1 MSALEPVI
9 LGEVSKVSAAVA
21 KLSAA
26 DSVLLDIPVRQGH
39 SFSEGDIA
47 LYDTERGDLHDGRG
61 EIIEYF
67 SPPSGGSSYIA
78 KTEQA
83 PAVDLRQDGTIL
95 VAALFRSNNSA
106 EGTASSSSTAMSLE
120 VGYRKPDG
128 QFVYTSAANLPNY
141 LGYQIRDMRLIPI
154 SADEYFMV
162 FFTNT
167 SPNKYAHA
175 CSIRIVSGAPVI
187 GAFTSSMNLGT
198 SSYAPSFLLGVG
210 SLYICIP
217 DSTNPKT
224 YRLVSSDGVITVSNP
239 TVLLPE
245 STSVYQIDASRILVM
260 GSAPKLYRLA
270 ADSTPE
276 VVDVTLDLSDFVN
289 TPYYSPG
296 SAFSIVKQ
304 GYALGKDIVN
314 GIFCPLD
321 NGTDRVYVSDT
332 VIGGFTVNGTAVK
345 VHPPYSDGG
354 IGYDRIFYKGAIPT
368 CAMHPVILA
377 YTANSYVLPA
387 SFFMK
392 DGLFLAASSASTIGS
407 VSSSRTSVRSR
418 YIDFGIVVAR
428 QSGKT
433 AIAPI
438 GAGGKVVARKY
449 DQNLATKSAFF
460 AIGVS
465 GLLDVPEITTG
476 RVRYHAATVTLTSPT
491 SYDVNYM
498 VPVVGPV
505 NVQFLSLA
513 PDAPS
518 PGVKLWV
525 CEDGVW
531 SIKKVIKPT
540 GGSLASIDASFAFKS
555 ATYFWDDVKLNAS
568 FKLNIGIYDG
578 VVK

>member
-1 MSALEPVI
+1 MSVLEPVI
-9 LGEVSKVSAAVA
+9 LNEVSKVSSAVA

-26 DSVLLDIPVRQGH
+26 DSVLLDIPVRPGH

-61 EIIEYF
+61 EIIAYF
-67 SPPSGGSSYIA
+67 SPTSGGSTYIA

-83 PAVDLRQDGTIL
+83 PAVDLRQDGTLL
-95 VAALFRSNNSA
+95 VAAFFRLNTSA
-106 EGTASSSSTAMSLE
+106 EGTASSSSSSMGLE

-128 QFVYTSAANLPNY
+128 QFVYTRAVAFPYYLP
-141 LGYQIRDMRLIPI
+141 YQIRDMRLIPI

-162 FFTNT
+162 FFTNH
-167 SPNKYAHA
+167 SSNKYAHA

-187 GAFTSSMNLGT
+187 GAFSSGMDLGT
-198 SSYAPSFLLGVG
+198 SSEAPLFLLGAG
-210 SLYICIP
+210 NLYVCIP
-217 DSTNPKT
+217 HSTNPKT
-224 YRLVSSDGVITVSNP
+224 FQLMSSDGVITVSNP
-239 TVLLPE
+239 TVLLPAA
-245 STSVYQIDASRILVM
+245 TGVYQIDASRILIM
-260 GSAPKLYRLA
+260 GSAPKLYRL

-276 VVDVTLDLSDFVN
+276 VVDVTLDISDFASA
-289 TPYYSPG
+289 PSYSPG
-296 SAFSIVKQ
+296 SVFSIVKQ

-321 NGTDRVYVSDT
+321 NGTDRVYVSET
-332 VIGGFTVNGTAVK
+332 IIGGFTVNGTAVK

-377 YTANSYVLPA
+377 STATSYVLPA

-392 DGLFLAASSASTIGS
+392 GGLFLAASSVSTTGS
-407 VSSSRTSVRSR
+407 VSSTRTSVRSR

-428 QSGKT
+428 QSGKS

-476 RVRYHAATVTLTSPT
+476 RVRYPAATVTLTSPT
-491 SYDVNYM
+491 LYDVNYM
-498 VPVVGPV
+498 VPVAGPV

-531 SIKKVIKPT
+531 SIKKVIKPA
-540 GGSLASIDASFAFKS
+540 GGSLASIDASFAFKA
-555 ATYFWDDVKLNAS
+555 ATYFWDDVKLNAN

>member
-1 MSALEPVI
+1 MD
-9 LGEVSKVSAAVA
+9 LGN
-21 KLSAA
+21 
-26 DSVLLDIPVRQGH
+26 
-39 SFSEGDIA
+39 
-47 LYDTERGDLHDGRG
+47 
-61 EIIEYF
+61 
-67 SPPSGGSSYIA
+67 SSY
-78 KTEQA
+78 
-83 PAVDLRQDGTIL
+83 V
-95 VAALFRSNNSA
+95 
-106 EGTASSSSTAMSLE
+106 
-120 VGYRKPDG
+120 
-128 QFVYTSAANLPNY
+128 
-141 LGYQIRDMRLIPI
+141 
-154 SADEYFMV
+154 
-162 FFTNT
+162 
-167 SPNKYAHA
+167 
-175 CSIRIVSGAPVI
+175 
-187 GAFTSSMNLGT
+187 
-198 SSYAPSFLLGVG
+198 PSFLLGVDN
-210 SLYICIP
+210 LYICIP

-224 YRLVSSDGVITVSNP
+224 YRLASSDGVITVSNP
-239 TVLLPE
+239 AVLLPA
-245 STSVYQIDASRILVM
+245 STGVYQIDASRILVM
-260 GSAPKLYRLA
+260 SSTPKLYRL

-296 SAFSIVKQ
+296 SSFSIVKQ
-304 GYALGKDIVN
+304 GYTHGKDIVN

-321 NGTDRVYVSDT
+321 NGADRVYVSDT

-368 CAMHPVILA
+368 CALHPVILA
-377 YTANSYVLPA
+377 STANSYVLSA

-392 DGLFLAASSASTIGS
+392 DGLFLAASSASTIGA
-407 VSSSRTSVRSR
+407 VSSTRTSVRSR

-428 QSGKT
+428 QSGKS

-460 AIGVS
+460 AIGTS

-476 RVRYHAATVTLTSPT
+476 RVRYPAATVILTSPT

-540 GGSLASIDASFAFKS
+540 GGSLASIDASFAFKA
-555 ATYFWDDVKLNAS
+555 ATYFWDDVKLNAN